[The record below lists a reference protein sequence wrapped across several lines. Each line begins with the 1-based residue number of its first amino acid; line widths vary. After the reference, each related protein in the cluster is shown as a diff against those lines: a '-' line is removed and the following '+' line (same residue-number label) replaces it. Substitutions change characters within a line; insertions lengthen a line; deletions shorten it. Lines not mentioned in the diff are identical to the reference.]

1 MTSKEVIKRTKEIKI
16 RLSAEEYETLKH
28 LSTKTALAV
37 WIREHCLNPTTDFV
51 NASKSKAPAPVA
63 PELIRG
69 LAGIGNNMN
78 QIARRVN
85 DGTFDN
91 LSTVQIIA
99 ALKAIESEISRI
111 RIAFV

>member
-1 MTSKEVIKRTKEIKI
+1 MTKVIREKIIKI
-16 RLSAEEYETLKH
+16 RVSPEEHETLKH
-28 LSTKTALAV
+28 ICTKVQLAE
-37 WIREHCLNPTTDFV
+37 WMRETCLNTTVDLV
-51 NASKSKAPAPVA
+51 NGLKSQSGTIADPN
-63 PELIRG
+63 LIRG

-78 QIARRVN
+78 QIARKLN